1 MGEEDGRRE
10 YERRRV
16 EATKSVPRI
25 TQAGYGG
32 CFHTVDSRLV
42 VVDSMHEEAKQYLQQ
57 GDKITPLVSEFILK
71 RMLRPDR
78 EDRLPPTNLH
88 RMFEDE
94 VREIKR
100 LNVPSGTRLVDE
112 VASHEQAGV
121 GDVPPS
127 RDRKPKT
134 WTPRPSS
141 NDDRHPP
148 LPSSS
153 RAPIPTMNPQARNPA
168 RILSAVLP
176 NVTVADVLKWKSGE
190 GGKRP
195 SRFFPGGRSLK
206 DLEGSSNLKQLA
218 GRDQVTTA
226 DPINWTCAYLADM
239 VSCN

>member
-1 MGEEDGRRE
+1 MREDGRRE
-10 YERRRV
+10 YERSRV

-32 CFHTVDSRLV
+32 CFHTVNSRLV
-42 VVDSMHEEAKQYLQQ
+42 VVDSMHEKAKKYLQQ
-57 GDKITPLVSEFILK
+57 GDKITPLVSDFILK

-100 LNVPSGTRLVDE
+100 LNVPSSTRLADE
-112 VASHEQAGV
+112 VASHEQAGA
-121 GDVPPS
+121 GDFPPS
-127 RDRKPKT
+127 RDIKSKT

-141 NDDRHPP
+141 NDDWHLL

-153 RAPIPTMNPQARNPA
+153 RAPIPTINPQARNSA
-168 RILSAVLP
+168 RISSAVLP

-190 GGKRP
+190 GGKRL
-195 SRFFPGGRSLK
+195 SRFLPGGRSLK
-206 DLEGSSNLKQLA
+206 DLEGSSNLQQLS
-218 GRDQVTTA
+218 GRDQVTTSHL
-226 DPINWTCAYLADM
+226 INC
-239 VSCN
+239 